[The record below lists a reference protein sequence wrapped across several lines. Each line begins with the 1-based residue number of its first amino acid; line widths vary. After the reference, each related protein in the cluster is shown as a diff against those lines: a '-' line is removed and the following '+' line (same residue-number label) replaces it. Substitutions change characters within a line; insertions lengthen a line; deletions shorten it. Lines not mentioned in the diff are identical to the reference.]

1 MRYRYKKSILYAHP
15 TPTTGAFGS
24 VTSRWGQEKY
34 PEKAVLS
41 PPSGALAAAR
51 YGLELGDMVT
61 MTLRKGCP
69 IAANDGVWLENTEA
83 PWGIVAA
90 VRAYPRHTE
99 ADVKRAVV
107 RHAH

>member
-1 MRYRYKKSILYAHP
+1 
-15 TPTTGAFGS
+15 
-24 VTSRWGQEKY
+24 
-34 PEKAVLS
+34 
-41 PPSGALAAAR
+41 
-51 YGLELGDMVT
+51 MVT